1 VNVYFVMQKFLR
13 KKQNKCI
20 TQTKLT
26 YKTHTH
32 QTLGILKCLC
42 VDTPINKLIKMHLAL
57 SEQLE

>member
-1 VNVYFVMQKFLR
+1 MQKFLR